1 MYALPRNKGSGV
13 FPCRPSILGGMVHK
27 MRENSGRTNTKDGE
41 LMMKNANTPAAPTAA
56 KISDTGDA
64 WAYQIGGDATFQF
77 PGLTKREIFAM
88 TAMQAQVS
96 ALNNEYA
103 IELFTDA
110 MEERCIPLE
119 YPERLIA
126 INAINYA
133 DALLAELEK

>member
-1 MYALPRNKGSGV
+1 
-13 FPCRPSILGGMVHK
+13 
-27 MRENSGRTNTKDGE
+27 MRENSGWANTEDGE
-41 LMMKNANTPAAPTAA
+41 LMMKNASTPAYPSGESY
-56 KISDTGDA
+56 KSQRIP
-64 WAYQIGGDATFQF
+64 GGDWIECKKGALHN
-77 PGLTKREIFAM
+77 GLTKREMFAM
-88 TAMQAQVS
+88 AAMQAQVS